1 MEGELFKEL
10 RAFKSHPHFG
20 KLILTPET
28 IPLAARSLTKSAFPP
43 YHGAIA
49 PFAARSLVP
58 PSIADQ
64 IKNRFRGIQ
73 DVKFAS
79 TARDLTLT
87 SRSHEP
93 DIIIETWMNSRL
105 FVYIFAAAPK
115 PRLIKSILKQ
125 NTNASVGTQFFVDA
139 TLLPG
144 DGYCGRLRDWQDDL
158 RVMNMG
164 AVFAFART
172 EAGIRLIQVNL
183 EETTQRNQF
192 IVWHTIEF
200 PFDAVS
206 VRLREYQTNIRGR
219 WYIGDIAS
227 ASFKRRIS
235 EERARQR
242 FHYRSKQTQPLD
254 SAQSEPISAAYLA
267 LEIEVGAG
275 QDAVKEAFRNLA
287 RKYHPDVSE
296 HEKDEAEKRFR
307 EVQSSYDRIK
317 SHRRWQ

>member
-1 MEGELFKEL
+1 M
-10 RAFKSHPHFG
+10 
-20 KLILTPET
+20 
-28 IPLAARSLTKSAFPP
+28 
-43 YHGAIA
+43 
-49 PFAARSLVP
+49 P

-73 DVKFAS
+73 DVRFAS

-93 DIIIETWMNSRL
+93 DIIVETWMNSRL
-105 FVYIFAAAPK
+105 FVYIFDTAPK

-125 NTNASVGTQFFVDA
+125 NTKASIGTLFFVDA
-139 TLLPG
+139 AILPG
-144 DGYCGRLRDWQDDL
+144 EGYCGRLRDWQDDL

-164 AVFAFART
+164 AVFAFSVA
-172 EAGIRLIQVNL
+172 EASMRLIQVNL
-183 EETTQRNQF
+183 EETTQRNKF
-192 IVWHTIEF
+192 IVWHTIDF

-206 VRLREYQTNIRGR
+206 VRWREYQTNIRGR
-219 WYIGDIAS
+219 WYIGDISS

-254 SAQSEPISAAYLA
+254 STRSEPISAAYLA

-275 QDAVKEAFRNLA
+275 QEAVKEAFRNLA
-287 RKYHPDVSE
+287 RRYHPDVSE

-307 EVQSSYDRIK
+307 EVQSAYDRIK
-317 SHRRWQ
+317 SHRRWN